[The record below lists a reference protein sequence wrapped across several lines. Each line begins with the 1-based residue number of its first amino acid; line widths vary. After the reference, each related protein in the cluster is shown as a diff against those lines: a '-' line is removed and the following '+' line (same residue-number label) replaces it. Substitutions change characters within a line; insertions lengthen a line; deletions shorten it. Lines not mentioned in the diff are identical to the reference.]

1 MKNRVLRSV
10 ALAVLVIMGAP
21 CVLVFSG
28 CGGKPPEAETN
39 TVSFQHLPEATK
51 VLALL
56 ETKDYNGAVT
66 SWVNLRE
73 SVTTE
78 EQQADYTALSRVV
91 REKLFEAANTDPNAG
106 EALQVYRA
114 ITSGR

>member
-1 MKNRVLRSV
+1 MAIVGV
-10 ALAVLVIMGAP
+10 P

-28 CGGKPPEAETN
+28 CGGKPPEPETN
-39 TVSFQHLPEATK
+39 TVSYQNLPEATN

-56 ETKDYNGAVT
+56 EAKDYKGAVS
-66 SWVNLRE
+66 SWVTLRD

-78 EQQADYTALSRVV
+78 EQQGDYTALSRVV
-91 REKLFEAANTDPNAG
+91 REKLFEAANSDPNAG